1 MMDGSGMTNAIN
13 QVNAAKLLQPTQLG
27 TTGSAGPDSAGGK
40 EFKQLLMDSLQQ
52 VNQLQQEADAKV
64 ENLATGKSDNVVEV
78 FSAVRKA
85 DVAFSLLME
94 IRNKMLDAYQE
105 IQQMRI

>member
-1 MMDGSGMTNAIN
+1 MTDALN
-13 QVNAAKLLQPTQLG
+13 QVNASRLLQPTQLG
-27 TTGSAGPDSAGGK
+27 TAGATGTSAANGK

-64 ENLATGKSDNVVEV
+64 ENLVTGKSDNVVEV

-105 IQQMRI
+105 VQQMRI